1 MILNWLITPMI
12 TIDSNAGT
20 SPEEGFSQY
29 FGSQF
34 KRSLQTLNKQ
44 RNQCFSHFISK
55 PRAKSEL
62 CAYYWG
68 KSAQLTLCLGLGSKC
83 TSNISLIGH
92 SSIIQGT
99 ELPLVPM
106 KILAVKIN
114 DTFHINWCLKGQKTY
129 CNVLSK
135 ATLTHFKTL
144 FKVLETVIKSGLES
158 AKQKKSVN

>member
-1 MILNWLITPMI
+1 MTPMI
-12 TIDSNAGT
+12 TIDSNAGK

-34 KRSLQTLNKQ
+34 KCSLQTLNKQ

-62 CAYYWG
+62 CAYYRG

-83 TSNISLIGH
+83 TSNISLISH

-114 DTFHINWCLKGQKTY
+114 DTFHIN
-129 CNVLSK
+129 
-135 ATLTHFKTL
+135 
-144 FKVLETVIKSGLES
+144 
-158 AKQKKSVN
+158 